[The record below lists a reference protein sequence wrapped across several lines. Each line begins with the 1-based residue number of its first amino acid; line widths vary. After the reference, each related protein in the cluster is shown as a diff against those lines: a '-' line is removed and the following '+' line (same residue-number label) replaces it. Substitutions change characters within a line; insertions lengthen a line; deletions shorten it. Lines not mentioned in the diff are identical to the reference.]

1 MDFGLLDILLDWL
14 RAHPAWAGVAIML
27 IACGESLALVGLVL
41 PGAVLMFG
49 IGALVGAGALELWPT
64 LAWAAAGAI
73 AGDGISFWLGR
84 HFHQRIRVMWPLR
97 RHPELTARAVDF
109 FHRHGGKSVLLGR
122 FVGPLR
128 PVIPLV
134 AGMLEMPLR
143 RFMLVNVISGLLW
156 APVYVLPGMV
166 FAASLGLAAEV
177 ATRLALLL
185 GTLLLLLLLVLWL
198 TRRAFRLW
206 HRYAYRVLRDGL
218 AWAARHPR
226 LGRLPAALLD
236 PAHPEARGLSLLGLL
251 LLLAGATLL
260 WTLQALGGT
269 ALPDLDETVRH
280 GLAALHTPW
289 ANRMLLPLAALG
301 APVTLLPLVIAV
313 LLWLLLRRHWQA
325 AGHWLAAALFAGLF
339 ALLQGLPAAGAAL
352 QHSVVLAASLYGF
365 LTVLL
370 ARETGERWRWLTY
383 AGAALLLAAIGFARL
398 YLQTQLLSEVAIG
411 LSLGLLWATLLGI
424 AWLRHP
430 AGRPAARPLLAVAL
444 LSVLMAGLWYRAH
457 EFSAEL
463 SRHAVAPAV
472 HDLDAAHWQQ
482 QGWAALPAER
492 DDVRH
497 RRSHPLTLQYAG
509 PLAALQQALENQGWR
524 PPAPLNALSWL
535 HWLNLDIALPELPVL
550 PQVHAG
556 QHQQL
561 LLIKPEADGR
571 ELRTLR
577 LWFSGAQLQP
587 GAHPLWIGN
596 ATWLEA
602 SQVLGTFT
610 VPRTVDEFFMPL
622 DLLLQDLA
630 AAGWPLSVRQRSDGR
645 QVILLVAPRGSP
657 E

>member
-1 MDFGLLDILLDWL
+1 
-14 RAHPAWAGVAIML
+14 
-27 IACGESLALVGLVL
+27 
-41 PGAVLMFG
+41 
-49 IGALVGAGALELWPT
+49 
-64 LAWAAAGAI
+64 
-73 AGDGISFWLGR
+73 
-84 HFHQRIRVMWPLR
+84 
-97 RHPELTARAVDF
+97 
-109 FHRHGGKSVLLGR
+109 
-122 FVGPLR
+122 
-128 PVIPLV
+128 
-134 AGMLEMPLR
+134 
-143 RFMLVNVISGLLW
+143 
-156 APVYVLPGMV
+156 MV

-185 GTLLLLLLLVLWL
+185 GTLLLLLIVVLWL

-206 HRYAYRVLRDGL
+206 HRYAYRVLRDSL

-260 WTLQALGGT
+260 WTLQAVGGT

-289 ANRMLLPLAALG
+289 ADRLLLPLAALG

-313 LLWLLLRRHWQA
+313 LLWLMLCRHWQA

-339 ALLQGLPAAGAAL
+339 ALLQGLPAASAAL
-352 QHSVVLAASLYGF
+352 HHSVVLAASIYGF

-383 AGAALLLAAIGFARL
+383 AGAALLLVAIGFARL

-444 LSVLMAGLWYRAH
+444 MSILAAGLWYRTN
-457 EFSAEL
+457 EFPAEL
-463 SRHAVAPAV
+463 TRHAAATVA
-472 HDLDAAHWQQ
+472 HDLDTGYWQQ

-497 RRSHPLTLQYAG
+497 HRSHPLTLQYAG
-509 PLAALQQALENQGWR
+509 PLAALRQALEGQGWGA
-524 PPAPLNALSWL
+524 PAPLDALSWL
-535 HWLNLDIALPELPVL
+535 HWLNLDVAVSELPVL

-561 LLIKPEADGR
+561 LLVKPEADGR
-571 ELRTLR
+571 QLRTLR

-602 SQVLGTFT
+602 TQVLGAFS
-610 VPRTVDEFFMPL
+610 VPRTVDDFITPL
-622 DLLLQDLA
+622 DLLRQDLT
-630 AAGWPLSVRQRSDGR
+630 AAGWRLSLRQRGDGG
-645 QVILLVAPRGSP
+645 QVLLLVKP
-657 E
+657 